1 MRRTRAVAAFVAL
14 GAAVT
19 PLAGAGTPAAAAE
32 PANAVVEWN
41 AHAAAALMNAANA
54 PTPGAGQPPPVAAQ
68 HLAMVQGAVYDAVNS
83 IVGGYDPYLDGLP
96 AADASASQAAAAATA
111 AYEVLIGVEMV
122 PPFTQT
128 VLDRLADAYDES
140 LDAVVDGPAEDAGV
154 AAGHAAAE
162 AMLAERADDGRYG
175 AFRFMTGTLPG
186 QWQPTPPAF
195 VNDPFAWVADVQ
207 PWTLRSTDQFGTN
220 GPPRIGTG
228 DYVREYDEVRI
239 VGRIDSTVR
248 TPEQTALANFYTVN
262 PVEMYNR
269 AFRTIA
275 LDEGLDLAE
284 QARLFAMLNLGGAD
298 ALINCWDDKAQWSF
312 WRPITAIRNGDTDG
326 NPRTVGDPAWTSL
339 LASPPYPDHPSGYNC
354 VTGAMMT
361 VAREYFET
369 DQYDFDIVRIA
380 AGVPNVTRTYD
391 RFSDVLRDT
400 IEARVYQGIHF
411 RSADVEGARI
421 GRHVAHWLAGNFF
434 QPV

>member
-1 MRRTRAVAAFVAL
+1 MRRTRAVAAFLAL

-111 AYEVLIGVEMV
+111 AYEVLIGVEMI

-140 LDAVVDGPAEDAGV
+140 LDGVVDGPAEDAGV

-162 AMLAERADDGRYG
+162 TMLAERADDGRYG
-175 AFRFMTGTLPG
+175 AFRFTPGTLPG
-186 QWQPTPPAF
+186 AWQLTPPAF

-220 GPPRIGTG
+220 GPPDIRTG
-228 DYVREYDEVRI
+228 DYVREYDEVRLL
-239 VGRIDSTVR
+239 GSIDSSLR
-248 TPEQTALANFYTVN
+248 TPEQTALASFYTVN
-262 PVEMYNR
+262 PVELFNR
-269 AFRTIA
+269 TFRTIA
-275 LDEGLDLAE
+275 LREGLSLAD
-284 QARLFAMLNLGGAD
+284 QARLFAMIDLAAAD

-326 NPRTVGDPAWTSL
+326 NPRTVGNPAWNSL
-339 LASPPYPDHPSGYNC
+339 IASPPYPDHPSGYNC
-354 VTGAMMT
+354 ATSATMT
-361 VAREYFET
+361 AARAFFGT
-369 DQYDFDIVRIA
+369 NRFQFDVVRIA
-380 AGVPNVTRTYD
+380 PGVADVTRTYF
-391 RFSDVLRDT
+391 RFSDVWADT
-400 IEARVYQGIHF
+400 IEAHVYQGIHF

-421 GRHVAHWLAGNFF
+421 GRHVAQWLAGNFL